1 MTFSIYDYIIKVE
14 LQKKERHFREAG
26 GNPAQV
32 RYCKSQIPDAFSEG
46 KFPAA
51 TGRFSHI
58 FAESKKRQRKKGFVV
73 RQIPFL
79 FMFLL

>member
-1 MTFSIYDYIIKVE
+1 LTFPIYNYIIKIE
-14 LQKKERHFREAG
+14 LQKKEEHFREAG

-32 RYCKSQIPDAFSEG
+32 RYCKSQIPDAFFRRE
-46 KFPAA
+46 FPAA
-51 TGRFSHI
+51 TGRFSYI